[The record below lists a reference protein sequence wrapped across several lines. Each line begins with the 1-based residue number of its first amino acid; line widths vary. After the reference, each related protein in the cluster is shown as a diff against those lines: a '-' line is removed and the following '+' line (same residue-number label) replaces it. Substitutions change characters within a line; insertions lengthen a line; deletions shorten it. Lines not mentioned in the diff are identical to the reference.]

1 MSYIENWDQL
11 VIDHHKQS
19 ENKIIKKEQDDFWED
34 KVEGFIPP
42 ELPDYNDPTLSF
54 LLSSLLP
61 QSSVL
66 DLGGGA
72 GRLSIPLA
80 QNNYVVTIIDSSK
93 AMIRAADKHANHLK
107 LNNVK
112 TFHSTWEEYK
122 NENFD
127 HIICAHVMYGIYNI
141 KNFILKMLSSVNSN
155 VIIIMYDHSPQSHL
169 ADIWELYYSEKRIN
183 LPGITELE
191 NVITELNLKYKL
203 YDIDEYNLPVFDDF
217 DSLLNSVISQIFI
230 TPNKDNISKLSD
242 ILKNYM
248 TIDKDQFVF
257 PLDLKRKLKAIV
269 IDKV

>member
-1 MSYIENWDQL
+1 MLFIKNWDQL

-42 ELPDYNDPTLSF
+42 ELPDYNDPSLSF
-54 LLSSLLP
+54 LLSNLLP

-80 QNNYVVTIIDSSK
+80 QNNFSVTIIDSSK
-93 AMIRAADKHANHLK
+93 AMITAADKHANHLK
-107 LNNVK
+107 LNNV
-112 TFHSTWEEYK
+112 TTCHSSWEEYK

-127 HIICAHVMYGIYNI
+127 YIICAHVMYGIFNI

-155 VIIIMYDHSPQSHL
+155 VIIIMYDHFPQSHL
-169 ADIWELYYSEKRIN
+169 ADIWELYYSEQRIN
-183 LPGITELE
+183 LPGITDLE
-191 NVITELNLKYKL
+191 NVITELNIKYKL
-203 YDIDEYNLPVFDDF
+203 YDLDDYNLPVFDDF

-230 TPNKDNISKLSD
+230 TPNNENISKLSD

-248 TIDKDQFVF
+248 TIDKNQFNF
-257 PLDLKRKLKAIV
+257 PLNLKRKLKAII

>member
-1 MSYIENWDQL
+1 MSYVKNWDQL

-19 ENKIIKKEQDDFWED
+19 ETKIIKKEQDDFWED

-42 ELPDYNDPTLSF
+42 ELPDYNDPSLSF
-54 LLSSLLP
+54 LLSNLLP

-80 QNNYVVTIIDSSK
+80 QNNYSVTIIDSSK

-107 LNNVK
+107 LNKVK

-122 NENFD
+122 NEHFD
-127 HIICAHVMYGIYNI
+127 HIICAHVMYGVFNI
-141 KNFILKMLSSVNSN
+141 KNFILKMLSSVNSD

-230 TPNKDNISKLSD
+230 TPDKENIEKLSNV
-242 ILKNYM
+242 LKNYM

-257 PLDLKRKLKAIV
+257 PLNLKRKLKGIV